1 MTADLRPRKRI
12 RVGFDARWYND
23 SGVGAYVSG
32 LLGAMAQMQ
41 GEIELV
47 VYEDEQNIVPLPSGL
62 TLRRVPVKAKRYS
75 AAEQLELARHCR
87 ADCLDVFHSP
97 FYVVPIFA
105 PCPVVVTFH
114 DLIPFLFPVYPWAKQ
129 ALVRNGYRLAARKAE
144 HIITDSENTAR
155 DIEKILGIDREHI
168 SVVHLAANE
177 CYSPRGGDEEISLLS
192 TKFGIRQPY
201 VVVASA
207 RNWRTKNL
215 QTALGVLERVRQQ
228 SDVKFEAVAYGPP
241 EGIRA
246 AAAAHGLSLNINC
259 TGYIAAE
266 EVAILY
272 RHASAFLL
280 PSLYEG
286 FGLPLVEAMSCGCP
300 VITTTGGALPEVAG
314 KGAQVFDPRDV
325 RGMAAAICRLLC
337 SQEDRT
343 FWREAALK
351 RAHEFSWAR
360 AARQTISVYHQSAKS
375 VRSSDL
381 RSTTSD
387 NNEKQTAAGIRY

>member
-1 MTADLRPRKRI
+1 MTADLQPRRRI

-23 SGVGAYVSG
+23 SGVGAYVFG
-32 LLGAMAQMQ
+32 LIGAMAQMQ
-41 GEIELV
+41 DEIELV
-47 VYEDEQNIVPLPSGL
+47 VYEDERNIVPLPSGV
-62 TLRRVPVKAKRYS
+62 TLRRVPIKAKRYS

-87 ADCLDVFHSP
+87 ADSLDVFHSP

-105 PCPVVVTFH
+105 LCPVVVTFH

-129 ALVRNGYRLAARKAE
+129 ALVRNGYLVAARKAA
-144 HIITDSENTAR
+144 HILADSENTAK
-155 DIEKILGIDREHI
+155 DIEKILGVERKRI
-168 SVVHLAANE
+168 SVVHLAPHD
-177 CYSPRGGDEEISLLS
+177 CYNMRAGDEEIRLLS

-201 VVVASA
+201 VLVASA

-215 QTALGVLERVRQQ
+215 ETALRVLEWVREQ
-228 SDVKFEAVAYGPP
+228 SDVKFDAVAYGSP

-246 AAAAHGLSLNINC
+246 AAAAHGLPVNLNC

-266 EVAILY
+266 ELAVLY

-314 KGAQVFDPRDV
+314 TGVQVFDPQDV
-325 RGMAAAICRLLC
+325 QGMAAAVCRLLC
-337 SQEDRT
+337 SEEDRIL
-343 FWREAALK
+343 WKEAALK
-351 RAHEFSWAR
+351 RAQEFSWTR
-360 AARQTISVYHQSAKS
+360 AARETVSVYHQSAKI
-375 VRSSDL
+375 VRSSRL
-381 RSTTSD
+381 SSATSD
-387 NNEKQTAAGIRY
+387 NNENQRAAGIRY